1 MKAFAVLTTLV
12 VMVFCMVTGLS
23 TDAAA
28 GAKTVEIE
36 GVGYNVAHSMSENL
50 SALKGKTVYV
60 TLSSGTQIGGTV
72 KDVNNSLL
80 HLEKVVN
87 KDFFDA
93 LIRVD
98 SIVAVNMRFRKY
110 ER

>member
-1 MKAFAVLTTLV
+1 MKALAVLTMLV
-12 VMVFCMVTGLS
+12 VMVFGMVPGLC

-36 GVGYNVAHSMSENL
+36 GVGYNVAHSMAENL

-60 TLSSGTQIGGTV
+60 TLASGAQIGGTV

-80 HLEKVVN
+80 HLEKIVK

-98 SIVAVNMRFRKY
+98 SIVAIDTRFRKY